1 MNVYET
7 TRTLTT
13 KKLQELNVAYSGR
26 ASERELGKLPV
37 LAICSRQYITFGA
50 ERSLKE
56 IHTAQDNNHFPSLKM
71 AVLNVGFHKAL
82 EIP

>member
-1 MNVYET
+1 MNDCEA
-7 TRTLTT
+7 TRALAT

-26 ASERELGKLPV
+26 ASVREREKLPV

-71 AVLNVGFHKAL
+71 TVFNVGFHKAL

>member
-1 MNVYET
+1 MS
-7 TRTLTT
+7 LI
-13 KKLQELNVAYSGR
+13 VAER
-26 ASERELGKLPV
+26 ASVRELEKLPV

-71 AVLNVGFHKAL
+71 RVLNVGFHKAL
-82 EIP
+82 AIP